1 MKKFFELL
9 FALLFPFLYVAYFF
23 TAVSYKIVKSGIL
36 YVVQEYRA
44 ARAEFERV
52 NGTNIS

>member
-23 TAVSYKIVKSGIL
+23 IAVSYKIVKSSIL
-36 YVVQEYRA
+36 YIVQEYRVA
-44 ARAEFERV
+44 KKEFERV
-52 NGTNIS
+52 DGSNIS

>member
-1 MKKFFELL
+1 MKLFFEFL

-23 TAVSYKIVKSGIL
+23 VAVSYKIVKSVLL
-36 YVVQEYRA
+36 YIVNEYRA
-44 ARAEFERV
+44 AQAEFESV